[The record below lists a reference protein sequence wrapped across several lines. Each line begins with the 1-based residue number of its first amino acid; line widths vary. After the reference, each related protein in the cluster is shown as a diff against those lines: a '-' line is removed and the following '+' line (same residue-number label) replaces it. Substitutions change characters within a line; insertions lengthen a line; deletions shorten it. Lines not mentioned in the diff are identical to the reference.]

1 MTITAPTILVGSSR
15 TRSGLWREEVLD
27 RAGRLESELASLP
40 PTGQHVELARE
51 HLVEAVTL
59 TGTSLRPLEWWT
71 GSRTETC
78 WRHLRLAEEAL
89 LEVGTPAQVRAR
101 VDDAL
106 THATFYLGADDTR
119 TTNLSA
125 ALAEHGEV
133 AELVPVARVALG
145 ASHEAS
151 DRLHRERRSFL
162 NALRAIVGVLVVLA
176 GLLLTAVHLG
186 EWDLLTGPTGESS
199 VVLVGLALGFGA
211 LGALF
216 SAVPSLAQM
225 PTIAQAFSPVRTQAV
240 LKVVVGA
247 WSAVVGL
254 MAVTAGLQTT
264 SGGAPADTANLAGF
278 ALVAALFGA
287 SQEALTRFADHKA
300 AGLDTGTS
308 ASSG

>member
-1 MTITAPTILVGSSR
+1 MTITAPTVLVATSR
-15 TRSGLWREEVLD
+15 TRPGLWREEVLD

-40 PTGQHVELARE
+40 PTGQHVDLARK
-51 HLVEAVTL
+51 HLAEAVAL
-59 TGTSLRPLEWWT
+59 TDAPLRPVEWWT

-89 LEVGTPAQVRAR
+89 LETGTPAQVRAR
-101 VDDAL
+101 VQDAL

-119 TTNLSA
+119 TANLSA
-125 ALAEHGEV
+125 AVAEHGEV
-133 AELVPVARVALG
+133 SELVPVARVALG

-151 DRLHRERRSFL
+151 DRLHRERRSFV
-162 NALRAIVGVLVVLA
+162 NALRATVGVLVVLA
-176 GLLLTAVHLG
+176 GLLLTAIHLG
-186 EWDLLTGPTGESS
+186 QWHLLSGPAEESP
-199 VVLVGLALGFGA
+199 VVLAGLALGFGA

-225 PTIAQAFSPVRTQAV
+225 PTAAQAFSPVRTQAV

-264 SGGAPADTANLAGF
+264 SGGTPADTANLAGF

-300 AGLDTGTS
+300 AGLETGS
-308 ASSG
+308 AAPTG